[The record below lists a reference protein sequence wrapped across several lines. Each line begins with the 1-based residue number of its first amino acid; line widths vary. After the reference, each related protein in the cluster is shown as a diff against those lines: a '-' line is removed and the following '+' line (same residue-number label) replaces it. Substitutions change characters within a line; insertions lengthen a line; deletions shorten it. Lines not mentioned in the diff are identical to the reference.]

1 MVSETGLDADARLA
15 VYDVPEIWLPWT
27 DILVCLGQLQQTETS
42 ALRGKSNCL
51 MRILQRYVLMQ
62 LLRVFLMLLSG
73 LTLLLVF
80 VGVAAQASKNGLGP
94 MQVMQILPFIV
105 PSLLPFTIPATLLLT
120 VCVVYGRMAGDNEI
134 TATKAAG
141 IHVAAVLWPSLTLG
155 AILSLG
161 TLVLTDQFI
170 PWAATN
176 IESIIT
182 GALED
187 IFIDQLRTKGQFNDI
202 DHGMSIAVSGVDGKR
217 LLDPTIRYT
226 PPGGSAI
233 TIQSREA
240 TIKFDMTKQVV
251 RLNLFK
257 AEIKSAGAAML
268 KLENDEWEF
277 PLPIPVEDPK
287 ARNIPI
293 RELQKEL
300 AEIDRAREDLE
311 NQQLCAVVFAL
322 TQGNF
327 ERLAQPEFKDLAPH
341 LRDKN
346 YLYCKRKTEIHSR
359 IAMACSCFCFVLFG
373 SPFSILQ
380 GKRQFLTNFFLCFLP
395 ILICYYPVML
405 LMMNLGKTNF
415 VNPAWGMWVGNGL
428 LLIAAAIVLR
438 KVSQH

>member
-1 MVSETGLDADARLA
+1 MRL
-15 VYDVPEIWLPWT
+15 
-27 DILVCLGQLQQTETS
+27 
-42 ALRGKSNCL
+42 
-51 MRILQRYVLMQ
+51 LQRYVLMQ
-62 LLRVFLMLLSG
+62 LRRVFSMLVSG

-80 VGVAAQASKNGLGP
+80 VGVAGEASRNGLGP
-94 MQVMQILPFIV
+94 IQVLQILPYIV

-120 VCVVYGRMAGDNEI
+120 VCVVYGRMSGDNEI

-141 IHVAAVLWPSLTLG
+141 INVLAVLWPSLTLG

-170 PWAATN
+170 PWARGN

-187 IFIDQLRTKGQFNDI
+187 IFIDRLRTKGQFNDI
-202 DHGMSIAVSGVDGKR
+202 DHGMSIAVSGVDNKR
-217 LLDPTIRYT
+217 LLGPTIRYT
-226 PPGGSAI
+226 PPGGSAV
-233 TIQSREA
+233 TIQAREA

-251 RLNLFK
+251 RLKLFK

-268 KLENDEWEF
+268 KLENDEWEL
-277 PLPIPVEDPK
+277 PLPIPVEEPK

-293 RELQKEL
+293 RDLRKEL

-311 NQQLCAVVFAL
+311 NQQLCEVVFSL
-322 TQGNF
+322 TRGNF
-327 ERLAQPEFKDLAPH
+327 ERIVHPDFRATFDNLKS
-341 LRDKN
+341 KN
-346 YLYCKRKTEIHSR
+346 NVYCKRNTEIHSR

-373 SPFSILQ
+373 SPFSIMQ
-380 GKRQFLTNFFLCFLP
+380 GRRQFLTNFFICFLP
-395 ILICYYPVML
+395 ILLFYYPVML

-428 LLIAAAIVLR
+428 LLLAAAVVFR
-438 KVSQH
+438 KVSRH